1 MLIGELDKNT
11 TVTIHVT
18 DGEKAVQLNS
28 QVLELSEQDREV
40 CLKATRK
47 LDYRSYIAI
56 QVIKAGDRFVNF
68 SSDRITC
75 TVTALKNNKPFSWK
89 EVQIERVVLPEKGN
103 VNIVFS
109 NDDVKTFN
117 RRNEY
122 RLFLGK
128 EGVCRFGDSTDMRN
142 IVVKDISC
150 SGLGMIINKTDDIS
164 ISVGMRIEAHF
175 MEVGEDGNAKAFVVT
190 GQIVRFVSLG
200 NNRELIGCKLA
211 GRNQELEK
219 MIYAKQRQNMT
230 VNHTPRIKKESNWML
245 AKELEALSKEQSE

>member
-142 IVVKDISC
+142 IDRKSVV
-150 SGLGMIINKTDDIS
+150 
-164 ISVGMRIEAHF
+164 
-175 MEVGEDGNAKAFVVT
+175 
-190 GQIVRFVSLG
+190 
-200 NNRELIGCKLA
+200 
-211 GRNQELEK
+211 
-219 MIYAKQRQNMT
+219 
-230 VNHTPRIKKESNWML
+230 
-245 AKELEALSKEQSE
+245 